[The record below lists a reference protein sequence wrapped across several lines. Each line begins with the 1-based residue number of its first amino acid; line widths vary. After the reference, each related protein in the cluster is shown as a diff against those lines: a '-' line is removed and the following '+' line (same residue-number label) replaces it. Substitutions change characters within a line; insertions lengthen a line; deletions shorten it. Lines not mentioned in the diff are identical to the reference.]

1 MAKMARG
8 MAARV
13 ADGGHYEPN
22 KAPALAKGQ
31 FEQVGTF
38 IDEGEMTTVSPKGTS
53 VNVKTGRLQNG
64 EN

>member
-1 MAKMARG
+1 MAKMGKG
-8 MAARV
+8 MAAPIEQ
-13 ADGGHYEPN
+13 GHYDPT

-31 FEQVGTF
+31 FQQVGTF

-53 VNVKTGRLQNG
+53 VNQKTGRLQNG